1 MGRGE
6 HKFCKNGHDH
16 MTKMAATIHV
26 KTFKMLLLQ
35 NRKSYDLKTCRAAL
49 GTQALQSMY
58 NGDPGLTL
66 TYFTAR
72 SNLVAGT
79 FECETLL
86 QSN

>member
-1 MGRGE
+1 MGKGK

-26 KTFKMLLLQ
+26 KSLKMLLLQ
-35 NRKSYDLKTCRAAL
+35 NRKSYDLKTCHAAL
-49 GTQALQSMY
+49 GLQLY
-58 NGDPGLTL
+58 KVCLNGDPGLTL

-72 SNLVAGT
+72 SNLVTGT
-79 FECETLL
+79 FECEILL